1 MANNLRYDFN
11 MILHKKQVFRYILKL
26 KQPPVIYLLHYLRKI
41 KISVIM

>member
-11 MILHKKQVFRYILKL
+11 MILHKKQVFRYIFK
-26 KQPPVIYLLHYLRKI
+26 KVFIKI